1 MRCPPCVQIS
11 KSNSCLLLLYQPSV
25 TEDAKMLVEDIDG
38 TEEHDEPEIGLNE
51 DELR

>member
-1 MRCPPCVQIS
+1 
-11 KSNSCLLLLYQPSV
+11 
-25 TEDAKMLVEDIDG
+25 MLVEDIDG